1 MSSRT
6 ESGTSLSLVPFP
18 IAFLAERIV
27 YDLLGNILFQL
38 FTRLNGVAKFP
49 LLILSINVVREKRI
63 ISTQPNGYTTENLF
77 ILLMLLGITEINLMK
92 IGVANRL

>member
-27 YDLLGNILFQL
+27 YDLLGNVFFQL
-38 FTRLNGVAKFP
+38 FTHLDGVAKFP

-63 ISTQPNGYTTENLF
+63 ISTHPDGYTT
-77 ILLMLLGITEINLMK
+77 K
-92 IGVANRL
+92 ICSLY